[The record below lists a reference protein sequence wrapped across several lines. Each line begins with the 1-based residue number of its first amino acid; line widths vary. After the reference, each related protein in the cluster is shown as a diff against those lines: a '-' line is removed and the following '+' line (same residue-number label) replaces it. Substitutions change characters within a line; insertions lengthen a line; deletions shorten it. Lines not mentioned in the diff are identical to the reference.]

1 MVVGGILEE
10 KRPEEERSVLR
21 SIAIAA
27 ASNPALNAALK
38 ACGAWF
44 KLKEA
49 CERYHSI
56 LHKQKLLRTGSML
69 GTRHDAFVVDE
80 NDNDYLPGCVLK
92 CETCGG
98 QSPTLQAFGG
108 CHGSILLEPRRIT
121 GGHGSGTKSS
131 PVRAI
136 PGCLP
141 WPHSCDPIERV
152 CPIEVKS
159 KIHNHVSR
167 GECDGLAPVDTT
179 IDIVEHEEMCDP
191 QARLHRSIR
200 CHGNDFGEGTSTMR
214 SPISLGTS
222 PSGSSDGLIHEHAR
236 SILLQGGQLSLDGTA
251 KLTESHSKCE
261 TWDPYI
267 LQARGGHG
275 LNRLEQTLIIGGD
288 KSGLNRVKARPSG
301 SPEYD
306 GPTMWNVSGKGTST
320 MLNPGSSGVVIGLA
334 HDLTHT
340 EADIETGVRGGTPSS
355 DRAQGGG
362 TPSADRAQGGQA
374 PELQIDSLSP
384 SSAQEN
390 RDNGTGGTRFSD
402 RCPIHGV
409 HEDKWQS
416 NMVDPLVA
424 MII

>member
-1 MVVGGILEE
+1 MNTVVMNTVVGGI
-10 KRPEEERSVLR
+10 PEEEGSELQLPRKALADLR
-21 SIAIAA
+21 K
-27 ASNPALNAALK
+27 ALEDYLRVESFFSMNK
-38 ACGAWF
+38 YQQ
-44 KLKEA
+44 A
-49 CERYHSI
+49 CEHYHSI
-56 LHKQKLLRTGSML
+56 LHKQKLLQTGSVL

-131 PVRAI
+131 PVRAV

-141 WPHSCDPIERV
+141 RPHSCDLIERV

-159 KIHNHVSR
+159 KMHNHVSC
-167 GECDGLAPVDTT
+167 GECDGLAPLDTT

-200 CHGNDFGEGTSTMR
+200 GHGNDFGEGTSTMH
-214 SPISLGTS
+214 SSISLGAS

-236 SILLQGGQLSLDGTA
+236 SIPLQVGRLSLDGTA
-251 KLTESHSKCE
+251 KLTESHSNCE

-275 LNRLEQTLIIGGD
+275 PNRLEQTLIIGGD
-288 KSGLNRVKARPSG
+288 DSG

-306 GPTMWNVSGKGTST
+306 RPTMWNVSGKGTST
-320 MLNPGSSGVVIGLA
+320 MLNPGSSGMVIGLA
-334 HDLTHT
+334 HDLYSY
-340 EADIETGVRGGTPSS
+340 RS
-355 DRAQGGG
+355 
-362 TPSADRAQGGQA
+362 
-374 PELQIDSLSP
+374 
-384 SSAQEN
+384 
-390 RDNGTGGTRFSD
+390 
-402 RCPIHGV
+402 
-409 HEDKWQS
+409 
-416 NMVDPLVA
+416 
-424 MII
+424 